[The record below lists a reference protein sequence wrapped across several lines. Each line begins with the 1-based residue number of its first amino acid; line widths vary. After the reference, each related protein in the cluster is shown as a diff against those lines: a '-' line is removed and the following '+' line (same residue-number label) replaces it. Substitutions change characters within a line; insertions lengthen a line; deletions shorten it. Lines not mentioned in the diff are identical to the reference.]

1 MQRARGRTGDLEPAP
16 RVALVAAL
24 PDLPVGEA
32 GEQAPVCSGE
42 RVRHRVQRLRQPAG
56 ERAPLLAAAAAEDAG
71 LWVATAVRGERPG
84 AGAHVPDLG
93 IVWVDGDS
101 PGVIAIASLVGGLP
115 RVAAV
120 IAEGGA
126 APAGFVRAAGD
137 AGMPGERVNVA
148 LGAWSVIL
156 PACTSVGGAHQPA
169 ELDPDEQQ
177 VGVVGAR
184 RDPSHV
190 RRPRSRREAPG
201 WLRRELEQGIQR
213 LPAPAA
219 VAAAEQPAGLA
230 ACVDGSVDGTDCERE
245 HLGGGESTVDPG
257 PASVGGAANTAGT
270 KPGIDDVQVGRVRC
284 DALGAATRKRGFGR
298 PRSGGFVDPHDRV
311 ARCGVDPHTYIVPER
326 AGFMRRPEATMTAR
340 DGFPAR
346 RMDRT
351 PLATLVDIVRAHERF
366 EAFANAL
373 PARARVSE
381 PLLPLLL
388 AALHERLERALLVL
402 LPEDADARD
411 AAEAASWYLGSS
423 GVALLPSRGVRLDS
437 GLEPPP
443 HLVGERARALAV
455 LGQGGLV
462 CASALALSEGL
473 PPLDQR
479 PSPTRLAVGEEPGL
493 EGLAEALALGGYARV
508 ERAEER
514 GQFAVRGGILDV
526 FPSTGREPL
535 RVEFFGDEIE
545 AVRAFSP
552 FTQRALRPVDEAVVF
567 PAAERRLDVVESLAE
582 RPVGDGGPVHLVP
595 PVERPPDFVWQP
607 DDVRGVLDD
616 EGLPALDLSVA
627 TELDPFPRGQAFR
640 FEAQRPAIAARGL
653 AEAENELAAFL
664 RGGNR
669 VVVAFPHRGEAL
681 RQKALLRRVEPEL
694 LEAGERLSR
703 EAELR
708 FAVSTARR
716 GFVWRELG
724 LVLLPDTQVFR
735 KRPPR
740 ADARLGRALASFA
753 DLRTGDFVVHEDH
766 GVGKLL
772 GFETK
777 EVAAVT
783 RDYLLVAFR
792 GDDRLYLPHE
802 QLGKLSKYIGAD
814 AKAPQLSKLG
824 GKAWANL
831 KARARAS
838 VRELAGELLALYA
851 RRERAPGVA
860 FNLDDDL
867 LEQLESSFPYRET
880 EDQERAIE
888 AVKEDLE
895 APHPMDRLVCGD
907 VGFGKTEVAV
917 RAAFAAAVNG
927 KQTLFLCPTTIL
939 AEQHWN
945 TFRERYRDM
954 PVTVEMV
961 SRFRRPSEAKR
972 VLADFTAGKID
983 VLIGTHRILSRDV
996 IPKELGLVIL
1006 DEEQRFGVAQKELLR
1021 SLRLEVDVLALSA
1034 TPIPRTLHMSL
1045 SGLRD
1050 ISIIETPP
1058 EGRRPIRTTVGEY
1071 DEELIK
1077 VALEREHARGGQAFY
1092 LHNRVETIEEA
1103 ATKLR
1108 ELSPSLRFLVA
1119 HGQMRERGLEERM
1132 HSFLAGDADVLVST
1146 TIIES
1151 GIDIPQ
1157 ANTLIVERADTLGL
1171 SQLYQIRGR
1180 VGRSD
1185 VTAHAYLFY
1194 PDARELTAEA
1204 RARLATLADHT
1215 ELGAG
1220 FQIAMRDLEIRGAGD
1235 LLGAEQSGHV
1245 AAMGFELYVEML
1257 NEAVAELSG
1266 EARVVARPVRVDAR
1280 VDAYVPATYI
1290 ASEVLKIDL
1299 HRRLALVE
1307 SDDELRELRAAI
1319 DDRYGPPPA
1328 PVENLFAIQE
1338 AKLKLA
1344 RVGADYLVFRGGRA
1358 TVGPVSLGSG
1368 ELRALRT
1375 VFDTAVYSTAR
1386 REVSRRADDLEAA
1399 LALAD
1404 AIVEARL
1411 AA

>member
-1 MQRARGRTGDLEPAP
+1 
-16 RVALVAAL
+16 
-24 PDLPVGEA
+24 
-32 GEQAPVCSGE
+32 
-42 RVRHRVQRLRQPAG
+42 
-56 ERAPLLAAAAAEDAG
+56 
-71 LWVATAVRGERPG
+71 VATMA
-84 AGAHVPDLG
+84 
-93 IVWVDGDS
+93 
-101 PGVIAIASLVGGLP
+101 
-115 RVAAV
+115 
-120 IAEGGA
+120 
-126 APAGFVRAAGD
+126 
-137 AGMPGERVNVA
+137 
-148 LGAWSVIL
+148 
-156 PACTSVGGAHQPA
+156 
-169 ELDPDEQQ
+169 
-177 VGVVGAR
+177 
-184 RDPSHV
+184 
-190 RRPRSRREAPG
+190 
-201 WLRRELEQGIQR
+201 
-213 LPAPAA
+213 
-219 VAAAEQPAGLA
+219 
-230 ACVDGSVDGTDCERE
+230 
-245 HLGGGESTVDPG
+245 
-257 PASVGGAANTAGT
+257 
-270 KPGIDDVQVGRVRC
+270 
-284 DALGAATRKRGFGR
+284 
-298 PRSGGFVDPHDRV
+298 
-311 ARCGVDPHTYIVPER
+311 
-326 AGFMRRPEATMTAR
+326 AR
-340 DGFPAR
+340 DAFPAR

-351 PLATLVDIVRAHERF
+351 PLAAFVEILRSHERF
-366 EAFANAL
+366 EAFMQAL

-381 PLLPLLL
+381 PVLPLLL
-388 AALHERLERALLVL
+388 AAMHARLARPLLVL

-411 AAEAASWYLGSS
+411 AAEGASWFLGPEL
-423 GVALLPSRGVRLDS
+423 VALLPSRGVRLDS

-455 LGQGGLV
+455 LDGGGLV

-473 PPLDQR
+473 PPTDER
-479 PSPTRLAVGEEPGL
+479 PVPTRLAVGEEPGL
-493 EGLAEALALGGYARV
+493 DGLAAALALAGYSRV

-552 FTQRALRPVDEAVVF
+552 FTQRALHAVADAVVY
-567 PAAERRLDVVESLAE
+567 PATERHADLLEPELALAE
-582 RPVGDGGPVHLVP
+582 EEHGRKHPLVA
-595 PVERPPDFVWQP
+595 PVERPPDVVWQP
-607 DDVRGVLDD
+607 DDVATVLEE
-616 EGLPALDLSVA
+616 EGLPPLDLTGTS
-627 TELDPFPRGQAFR
+627 ELDLFPRAQAFG

-653 AEAENELAAFL
+653 AEAENELAGFL
-664 RGGNR
+664 RSGNR

-681 RQKALLRRVEPEL
+681 RQKALLRKVDAEL
-694 LEAGERLSR
+694 LEGGALPHDP
-703 EAELR
+703 ALR
-708 FAVSTARR
+708 FAISPARR

-735 KRPPR
+735 KRPAR
-740 ADARLGRALASFA
+740 VDARLGRALASFA
-753 DLRTGDFVVHEDH
+753 DLRTGDYVVHEDH
-766 GVGKLL
+766 GVGRLL

-792 GDDRLYLPHE
+792 GEDRLYLPHE

-831 KARARAS
+831 KARARES
-838 VRELAGELLALYA
+838 VRELAGELIALYA
-851 RRERAPGVA
+851 RRQRAPGLA
-860 FNLDDDL
+860 FDLEDEL
-867 LEQLESSFPYRET
+867 LERLEASFPYRET
-880 EDQERAIE
+880 EDQARAIE
-888 AVKEDLE
+888 AVKHDLE

-927 KQTLFLCPTTIL
+927 KQTLVLCPTTIL

-961 SRFRRPSEAKR
+961 SRFRRPAEAKR
-972 VLADFTAGKID
+972 VLADFTAGRVD

-1071 DEELIK
+1071 DEELLK
-1077 VALEREHARGGQAFY
+1077 VALEREQARGGQAFY

-1103 ATKLR
+1103 ATKLQ
-1108 ELSPSLRFLVA
+1108 ELCPGLRFLVA
-1119 HGQMRERGLEERM
+1119 HGQMSERALEERM
-1132 HSFLAGDADVLVST
+1132 HAFLAGHADVLVST

-1151 GIDIPQ
+1151 GLDISQ
-1157 ANTLIVERADTLGL
+1157 ANTLVVERADMLGL

-1215 ELGAG
+1215 ELGSG

-1266 EARVVARPVRVDAR
+1266 QARVVARPVRIDAR
-1280 VDAYVPATYI
+1280 VDAYVPAGYI
-1290 ASEVLKIDL
+1290 ASEALKIDL

-1307 SDDELRELRAAI
+1307 SDDELRELRAAVE
-1319 DDRYGPPPA
+1319 DRYGPPPE
-1328 PVENLFAIQE
+1328 PVDNLFAIQD

-1344 RVGADYLVFRGGRA
+1344 RIGADYLVFRGGRA
-1358 TVGPVSLGSG
+1358 TVGPLTLGSN
-1368 ELRALRT
+1368 ELRALRSH
-1375 VFDTAVYSTAR
+1375 FDTAVYSTSR
-1386 REVSRRADDLEAA
+1386 REVSRRAEDLEGA